1 MRTFLTIVVTA
12 VVTLATMMAVYLW
25 FRAAGKIGAKDADV
39 VTVQHP
45 EMGDLTEAVS
55 VRAEVRPD
63 TRVAISAR
71 VPARIVHLP
80 CKEGAA
86 VTKGD
91 PTAQPPKPAS
101 VLVELDATDLEA
113 GLLSAE
119 ANSAARA
126 EQIEVEKLRNIA
138 QKATITGLEAALKLA
153 QVELERQKSLLS
165 SGDVSQ
171 ANVDTA
177 SGRVEDLTAQLEA
190 TRHNLRASEL
200 NLTVLDYQ
208 HSAAEAEVN
217 RAREALTYATITSPI
232 DGVVTRIYAEEGEM
246 VVPGTMNNAGTVIM
260 DVADLSRMLLVAQV
274 DESGV
279 GRVAAGQKVKA
290 RIHAFPNRVFEG
302 TVLSIALKNTG
313 NVGYGSNAYGTAGN
327 IDVKYYEAK
336 ILLNTEGEQV
346 LSGSSADVDIEVH
359 SLHSVLKVP
368 SQAVLERKAE
378 ELPLEIRQDNPQ
390 VDKDKT
396 YATVVYRLTDGK
408 AVVTPVSIG
417 ASDAAHTQV
426 TGGLTVQ
433 DSVIVGPY
441 KVLENIKHGAQV
453 MDEKDKPAPAAGSK
467 GAVGPAAAG
476 K

>member
-1 MRTFLTIVVTA
+1 
-12 VVTLATMMAVYLW
+12 MMAVYLW
-25 FRAAGKIGAKDADV
+25 FRAAGKIGAKEPDV

-80 CKEGAA
+80 CKEGAT

-101 VLVELDATDLEA
+101 VLVQLDATDLEA

-177 SGRVEDLTAQLEA
+177 SGRVEDLSAQLEA

-290 RIHAFPNRVFEG
+290 RIHAFPNKVFEG

-336 ILLNTEGEQV
+336 ILLNTNGEQV

-396 YATVVYRLTDGK
+396 YATVVYRLIGGK

-417 ASDAAHTQV
+417 ASDSAHTQV

-467 GAVGPAAAG
+467 GAAGPAAAG